1 MSMASQGRG
10 RNLMPMQGCT
20 LEADL
25 VSLRELVHARLE
37 TYVAAASAL
46 DSSDCPE
53 MLREAMAYSL
63 LAGGKRLRPILVLL
77 ACEAC
82 GGSIEVA
89 LPAACAIEM
98 IHTYSLIHDDL
109 PAMDD
114 DDYRRGRLTNH
125 KVFGEAL
132 AILAGDALLTLAFEV
147 IARDTQP
154 GSVAAACCADLA
166 SAAGWCGMVAGQV
179 ADIEGE
185 SRVKSRETRARTE
198 GAEAT
203 AAPSVSRLS
212 SLSSQLTEAPLTLT
226 LSPEDGGEGT
236 RPDADLLSSE
246 AALAQTALAQL
257 EAIHRRKTGR
267 LLTSAVTLGGRVGQA
282 DGKLLERLEEFG
294 KRVGLAFQIADDLLD
309 VTGDAAKLGKGV
321 GKDATLGKMTY
332 PALLGVEESRRKA
345 DALIDE
351 ACRLL
356 EPLGEKGRKLVE
368 LARFVTQR
376 DH

>member
-1 MSMASQGRG
+1 MA
-10 RNLMPMQGCT
+10 MQGCT

-25 VSLRELVHARLE
+25 VSLRELIHARLE
-37 TYVAAASAL
+37 SYVSSAAHST
-46 DSSDCPE
+46 DCPAT
-53 MLREAMAYSL
+53 LREAMAYSL
-63 LAGGKRLRPILVLL
+63 LAGGKRLRPVLVLL

-82 GGSIEVA
+82 GGSVEAA

-125 KVFGEAL
+125 KVFGEAM

-185 SRVKSRETRARTE
+185 KRGASDERRVTSV
-198 GAEAT
+198 T
-203 AAPSVSRLS
+203 AGSDHQPPTVNPQPS
-212 SLSSQLTEAPLTLT
+212 EAPLT
-226 LSPEDGGEGT
+226 
-236 RPDADLLSSE
+236 
-246 AALAQTALAQL
+246 QL

-267 LLTSAVTLGGRVGQA
+267 LLTSAVTLGARVAQA
-282 DGKLLERLEEFG
+282 DAKLVNRLEEFG

-345 DALIDE
+345 DGLIDE

-368 LARFVTQR
+368 LARFVTRR

>member
-1 MSMASQGRG
+1 MLVPGR
-10 RNLMPMQGCT
+10 Q
-20 LEADL
+20 LEAEL
-25 VSLRELVHARLE
+25 PALRDQINSRLAQ
-37 TYVAAASAL
+37 YVAHAA
-46 DSSDCPE
+46 DCPE
-53 MLREAMAYSL
+53 KLRESMSYSL
-63 LAGGKRLRPILVLL
+63 LAGGKRMRPVLVLL

-82 GGSIEVA
+82 GGEIEAA

-125 KVFGEAL
+125 KVFGEAM

-147 IARDTQP
+147 LARDTQP

-166 SAAGWCGMVAGQV
+166 GAAGWCGMVAGQV

-185 SRVKSRETRARTE
+185 TRDESRESRTSSEDESPRASSSGPKLSTH
-198 GAEAT
+198 
-203 AAPSVSRLS
+203 SSRLS
-212 SLSSQLTEAPLTLT
+212 
-226 LSPEDGGEGT
+226 
-236 RPDADLLSSE
+236 
-246 AALAQTALAQL
+246 ALAQL

-267 LLTSAVTLGGRVGQA
+267 LLCSAVTLGARVAQA
-282 DGKLLERLEEFG
+282 DPKLVNRLEEFG

-345 DALIDE
+345 DILIDE

-356 EPLGEKGRKLVE
+356 EPLGERGLKLTE
-368 LARFVTQR
+368 LARFVTKR